1 MSTERGFIVPFIEH
15 LGIEFVSYGQGQ
27 SHLTL
32 TPIAEHL
39 NAYDMAHGG
48 VVMTLLDVTMAF
60 AALEP
65 EQPEL
70 GAVTVEMKTS
80 FLRPSKGTLHGHGV
94 VLQRT
99 KKLVFT
105 EASILNEAGEVC
117 AKASG
122 TFVIK
127 QRPPQAVS

>member
-1 MSTERGFIVPFIEH
+1 MSTERGFTVPFIDH
-15 LGIEFVSYGQGQ
+15 LGIEFVSYGQGR
-27 SHLTL
+27 SHLRL
-32 TPIAEHL
+32 TPLPEHN

-65 EQPEL
+65 EQPDM
-70 GAVTVEMKTS
+70 GAITVEMKTS
-80 FLRPSKGTLHGHGV
+80 FMRPSCGTLNGHGV

-99 KKLVFT
+99 KKLVFV
-105 EASILNEAGEVC
+105 EGSITGDDGEIC

-127 QRPPQAVS
+127 QRPAQA

>member
-1 MSTERGFIVPFIEH
+1 MSIELDFTVPFIEH
-15 LGIEFVSYGQGQ
+15 LGIEFVSYGHGR
-27 SHLTL
+27 SHLRL
-32 TPIAEHL
+32 TPLPEHN

-48 VVMTLLDVTMAF
+48 VVMSLLDVTMAF

-65 EQPEL
+65 EQPEM
-70 GAVTVEMKTS
+70 GAITVEMKTS
-80 FLRPSKGTLHGHGV
+80 FMRPSRGTLNGHGV

-99 KKLVFT
+99 KKLVFI
-105 EASILNEAGEVC
+105 EGSILDEDGEIC

-127 QRPPQAVS
+127 QRPVQA